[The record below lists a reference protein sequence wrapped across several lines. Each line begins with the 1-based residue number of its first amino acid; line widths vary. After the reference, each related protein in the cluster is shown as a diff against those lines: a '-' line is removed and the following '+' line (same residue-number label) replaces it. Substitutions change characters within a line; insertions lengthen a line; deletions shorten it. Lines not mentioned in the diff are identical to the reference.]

1 VGGDRPGRRASPGVR
16 IADPTVPGRPS
27 APDHLSGPVD
37 VCVAVPR
44 LAVDRPFTYLLPAD
58 AGAGTGSLVSVPF
71 HGRAV
76 RGWVLGPAVDVP
88 SGRVLPVRTVRSPV
102 RFFDAAILDLLRWVS
117 ERYIAPLATV
127 IERSHPPRVVSEEG
141 AGFGSVGGA
150 LGGARGGA
158 PVADHALSAPPR
170 APFVPPPRP
179 ESGVDPLRLLEA
191 GVTTWWRPL
200 PEDEVDSC
208 VRTVAAC
215 VQRGRRAIVLVPE
228 ADPVP
233 ATAAA
238 VLETFGDRAVAFMAG
253 DKRQRYRTWLRIH
266 QGAVDVVVGTRPA
279 VFAPV
284 AGLGLLWISR
294 EVHPAH
300 REDRSPYYHVRE
312 VAMARARLEAAACVL
327 ASLCPSAETVAGA
340 RAGRVRTVRPPR
352 RAERE
357 AAPLVET
364 AAPEAEDRSPRLAA
378 LLKRARSAALI
389 VSRRGYGV
397 ARVCRQCS
405 EPAACASCSGPIVVE
420 RGSAACGVCGA
431 PGRCAHCGGRSF
443 GVERGGAERIA
454 EWASMI
460 AVAPV
465 EVATADADGPPKGP
479 GAGRVL
485 VGTATTV
492 NDVGPVRLDLVAI
505 LDPDR
510 ALSRPGLHAGERALA
525 TWMESAAWAGP
536 RAAGGRVLAQTRS
549 PGHPAIQALIR
560 WEPVPFLEAEAA
572 RRSEAGFPSD
582 HAVFRIAGP
591 ADAGLEETLRAAG
604 ASSSLA
610 TTGPDGTVCLV
621 AVRPRALPE
630 FRRTVLRLS
639 VEGSVVRVEAE
650 PYL

>member
-1 VGGDRPGRRASPGVR
+1 M
-16 IADPTVPGRPS
+16 
-27 APDHLSGPVD
+27 
-37 VCVAVPR
+37 CVAVPR
-44 LAVDRPFTYLLPAD
+44 LAVDRPFTYVLPAD
-58 AGAGTGSLVSVPF
+58 TGAGTGSLVSVPF

-76 RGWVLGPAVDVP
+76 KGWVLGPPSDVP

-102 RFFDAAILDLLRWVS
+102 RFFDPAMLDLLRWAS

-127 IERSHPPRVVSEEG
+127 IERSHPPRVASEEG
-141 AGFGSVGGA
+141 AAVGSAGS
-150 LGGARGGA
+150 ARGGA
-158 PVADHALSAPPR
+158 PVVDAHAPSAPPR
-170 APFVPPPRP
+170 APLVAPPGLQ
-179 ESGVDPLRLLEA
+179 EFGGVDPVRLLEA
-191 GVTTWWRPL
+191 GMTTWWRPL
-200 PEDEVDSC
+200 PEDEVESC
-208 VRTVAAC
+208 VRTVIAC
-215 VQRGRRAIVLVPE
+215 VERGRRAIVLVPE

-238 VLETFGDRAVAFMAG
+238 VLETFGDRAAAFMAG
-253 DKRQRYRTWLRIH
+253 DKRERYRTWLRIRE
-266 QGAVDVVVGTRPA
+266 GAVDVVVGTRPA
-279 VFAPV
+279 VFSPV
-284 AGLGLLWISR
+284 AGLGLVWISR

-327 ASLCPSAETVAGA
+327 ASLCPSVETAAGA
-340 RAGRVRTVRPPR
+340 RGGRIRTVRPPR

-364 AAPEAEDRSPRLAA
+364 AAPEAEDRSSRLAA
-378 LLKRARSAALI
+378 LLKRARSVALI

-405 EPAACASCSGPIVVE
+405 EPAACATCGGPIAVE

-454 EWASMI
+454 EWASRV
-460 AVAPV
+460 AVV
-465 EVATADADGPPKGP
+465 RVDVATAHADGSSRGP
-479 GAGRVL
+479 GAGRIL
-485 VGTATTV
+485 VGTATAV
-492 NDVGPVRLDLVAI
+492 KDVGPVRLDLVAI

-572 RRSEAGFPSD
+572 RRSEAGFAPG

-591 ADAGLEETLRAAG
+591 AGTGLEEALGAAG

-630 FRRTVLRLS
+630 FRRSVLRLS